1 MAYVDLTCTNQTGAN
16 LRKNGRVRVNY
27 TSGGGN
33 VTVTSIQGYR
43 TDGYRSHGT
52 NDSNAITVTV
62 GGVSSGKKTC
72 RSIVFGANSVPED
85 WSAFSRS
92 YNVSGSVNITV
103 YVDYCNNTG
112 ISGSNWSGTINAGY
126 PAPVS
131 NSVTTRSVGRTSA
144 IVYCDDYDLKGASIT
159 DGGWDYGINTT
170 EYSYSSGSP
179 LGNKTF
185 NSLTPNTQY
194 YYRNYIVTSGGGA
207 NSPWNNFTTTGNAP
221 VANSIL
227 VSNISRTSATLSI
240 SASYDTNASNKST
253 TYQYGTTTNY
263 GNSTG
268 ASMIGLTPNTTYYVR
283 GRVTD
288 NWNRTSGWVTGSFKT
303 TGNAPSIT
311 SHGVQTYGQTTMTM
325 KYSASYDTNDS
336 LSSYKWDVGTST
348 SYGKTFNNT
357 NSLTGL
363 TTNTTYY
370 YRLTVTSSQ
379 GRSSMATGSF
389 KTDYA
394 TQQVTSIVAE
404 DITETSIS
412 GIVNVPNPTWLT
424 NLTIWIYSGDTLI
437 NTITKTTGISA
448 TNNFLFEDLSPGT
461 SYEIRVRITT
471 QTQNSS
477 GAYNSNIKTLAV
489 TTVDASPIHV
499 IKSDGTDKKYKMYV
513 MGKGNIYDPSVM
525 GWQNGYYGTGVVG
538 QSLSETLTQSTDTN
552 GGAAASTT
560 FIEILPNISYTITND
575 DTEVDFIIHGTDS
588 SDVITTVGYTVSP
601 GQSYVY
607 EGTPDTNR
615 LWVSIKSDTN
625 PVVNYATAKFFKMN
639 VFRTIEKTLI
649 PKDNIVCLNGK
660 IRYID
665 IIQAG
670 NSVDTG
676 SHIVALKVFD
686 SSGEDIA
693 LNKTVTMIEGKD
705 PLNLSR
711 ITDGNIETSD
721 YAQISPKTSVN
732 LETVVRVDLGKD
744 YTDIDHVILWRYYAD
759 GRRYLNTKLYGRDAT
774 TKLTWKFQDFRS
786 QGEYVETSEGYSST
800 VRREVIEGV
809 PVILSVLQ
817 EPNNST
823 STLVGTKIT
832 INADWLASVPPVL
845 DSWISYRTDAILAA
859 NQGRLLKAEIG
870 SLSGL
875 TTTAKDSLVEAINEV
890 YGGYD
895 GSNEY
900 TNILNAILN
909 AVLNR

>member
-1 MAYVDLTCTNQTGAN
+1 MAIYSDS
-16 LRKNGRVRVNY
+16 RWNGQ
-27 TSGGGN
+27 GN
-33 VTVTSIQGYR
+33 VGWRIRVDYTTS
-43 TDGYRSHGT
+43 
-52 NDSNAITVTV
+52 
-62 GGVSSGKKTC
+62 
-72 RSIVFGANSVPED
+72 
-85 WSAFSRS
+85 SAD
-92 YNVSGSVNITV
+92 V
-103 YVDYCNNTG
+103 YVDVVTTSTSASITLRFTTGTNTFKADSKTYSNRNNGKSANLLGTLS
-112 ISGSNWSGTINAGY
+112 ISPYSSYTITQTCSRSSWGGDVNGSL
-126 PAPVS
+126 
-131 NSVTTRSVGRTSA
+131 SVTIPQQSTPSRPTITRSVSDITRTSA
-144 IVYCDDYDLKGASIT
+144 KLNVSCSSNPYGYWKIHWYNVNGAWAGSSKNGET
-159 DGGWDYGINTT
+159 GSW
-170 EYSYSSGSP
+170 SYSQSGLTANTRYNFYTQTTNNSDGEGDGLSP
-179 LGNKTF
+179 IG
-185 NSLTPNTQY
+185 
-194 YYRNYIVTSGGGA
+194 
-207 NSPWNNFTTTGNAP
+207 FTTSGNAP
-221 VANSIL
+221 VANSIS

-240 SASYDTNASNKST
+240 NASYDTNARNSST

-263 GNSTG
+263 GSSTG
-268 ASMIGLTPNTTYYVR
+268 ASMTGLSPNTTYYVR

-288 NWNRTSGWVTGSFKT
+288 NWNRTSGWTTNSFTT

-311 SHGVQTYGQTTMTM
+311 SHGVQTYAQTTMTM

-336 LSSYKWDVGTST
+336 LGSYKWDVGTST
-348 SYGKTFNNT
+348 SYGQTFSNT
-357 NSLTGL
+357 NSLSGL
-363 TTNTTYY
+363 SANTTYY
-370 YRLTVTSSQ
+370 YRLTVTSSR
-379 GRSSMATGSF
+379 GRSSTATGSF
-389 KTDYA
+389 KTDYP
-394 TQQVTSIVAE
+394 TQQVTSITIE
-404 DITETSIS
+404 DITDSS
-412 GIVNVPNPTWLT
+412 VGGIVNVPNPSWLT
-424 NLTIWIYSGDTLI
+424 NLTIWIYEGDTLV
-437 NTITKTTGISA
+437 NTITKSTDISA
-448 TNNFLFEDLSPGT
+448 SNSFLFEDLSPGT
-461 SYEIRVRITT
+461 NYEIRARITT
-471 QTQNSS
+471 KTQNSS
-477 GAYNSNIKTLAV
+477 GGYNSNIKAV
-489 TTVDASPIHV
+489 EAITGDSNFVSI
-499 IKSDGTDKKYKMYV
+499 IESDGTINQHKMYV

-649 PKDNIVCLNGK
+649 PKDNIVCPNGK

-670 NSVDTG
+670 NSIDTG

-711 ITDGNIETSD
+711 ITDGNTETSD

>member
-1 MAYVDLTCTNQTGAN
+1 MAIYSDSRWNSQGNVGWRIRVDYTTSSANVYVDVVSTASSASIVLRFTTGAN
-16 LRKNGRVRVNY
+16 TFTASSKTYSNRNNGTSTNLLGTLSISPYSSY
-27 TSGGGN
+27 TITQTCSGSSWGGN
-33 VTVTSIQGYR
+33 I
-43 TDGYRSHGT
+43 
-52 NDSNAITVTV
+52 N
-62 GGVSSGKKTC
+62 
-72 RSIVFGANSVPED
+72 
-85 WSAFSRS
+85 
-92 YNVSGSVNITV
+92 GSL
-103 YVDYCNNTG
+103 
-112 ISGSNWSGTINAGY
+112 
-126 PAPVS
+126 
-131 NSVTTRSVGRTSA
+131 SVTIPQQSTPPRPTITRSVSDITRTSA
-144 IVYCDDYDLKGASIT
+144 KLNVSCSSNP
-159 DGGWDYGINTT
+159 YGYWKIHWYNVNGSWAGSSGNGETGSW
-170 EYSYSSGSP
+170 SYSQSGLTANTSYNFYTQTTNNSDGEGDGLSP
-179 LGNKTF
+179 IG
-185 NSLTPNTQY
+185 
-194 YYRNYIVTSGGGA
+194 
-207 NSPWNNFTTTGNAP
+207 FTTSGNAP
-221 VANSIL
+221 IANSIS

-240 SASYDTNASNKST
+240 SASYDTNARNSST

-263 GNSTG
+263 GSSTG
-268 ASMIGLTPNTTYYVR
+268 ASMTGLSPNTTYYVR

-288 NWNRTSGWVTGSFKT
+288 NWNRTSGWATNSFTT

-311 SHGVQTYGQTTMTM
+311 SHGVQTYAQTTMTM

-336 LSSYKWDVGTST
+336 LGSYKWDVGTST
-348 SYGKTFNNT
+348 SYGQTFSNT
-357 NSLTGL
+357 NSLSGL
-363 TTNTTYY
+363 SANTTYY
-370 YRLTVTSSQ
+370 YRLTVTSSR
-379 GRSSMATGSF
+379 GRSSTATGRF
-389 KTDYA
+389 KTDYP
-394 TQQVTSIVAE
+394 TQQVTSITIE
-404 DITETSIS
+404 DITDSS
-412 GIVNVPNPTWLT
+412 VGGIINVPNPSWLT
-424 NLTIWIYSGDTLI
+424 NLTIWIYEGDTLV
-437 NTITKTTGISA
+437 NTITKSTDISA
-448 TNNFLFEDLSPGT
+448 SNSFLFEDLSPGT
-461 SYEIRVRITT
+461 NYEIRARITT
-471 QTQNSS
+471 KTQNSS
-477 GAYNSNIKTLAV
+477 GGYNSNIKAV
-489 TTVDASPIHV
+489 EAITGDSNFVSI
-499 IKSDGTDKKYKMYV
+499 IESDGTINQHKMYV

-538 QSLSETLTQSTDTN
+538 QSLNETLTQSTDTN

-601 GQSYVY
+601 GQNYVY

-625 PVVNYATAKFFKMN
+625 PVINYATAKFFRMN

-711 ITDGNIETSD
+711 ITDGNTETSD

-809 PVILSVLQ
+809 PVILSILQ
-817 EPNNST
+817 EPNNSI

>member
-1 MAYVDLTCTNQTGAN
+1 MAIYSDS
-16 LRKNGRVRVNY
+16 RWNGQ
-27 TSGGGN
+27 GN
-33 VTVTSIQGYR
+33 VGWRIRVDYTTS
-43 TDGYRSHGT
+43 
-52 NDSNAITVTV
+52 
-62 GGVSSGKKTC
+62 
-72 RSIVFGANSVPED
+72 
-85 WSAFSRS
+85 SAD
-92 YNVSGSVNITV
+92 V
-103 YVDYCNNTG
+103 YVDVVTTSTSASITLQFTTGTNTFKASSKTYSNRNNGTDTNLLG
-112 ISGSNWSGTINAGY
+112 TLSISPYSSYTITQTCSRSSWGGNINGSL
-126 PAPVS
+126 
-131 NSVTTRSVGRTSA
+131 SVTIPQQSTPSRPTITRSVSDITRTSA
-144 IVYCDDYDLKGASIT
+144 KLNVSCSSNPYGYWRIHWYNVNGAWAGFSGNGET
-159 DGGWDYGINTT
+159 GSW
-170 EYSYSSGSP
+170 SYSQSGLTANTRYNFYTQTTNNSDGEGDGLSP
-179 LGNKTF
+179 IG
-185 NSLTPNTQY
+185 
-194 YYRNYIVTSGGGA
+194 
-207 NSPWNNFTTTGNAP
+207 FTTSGNAP
-221 VANSIL
+221 VANSIS

-240 SASYDTNASNKST
+240 NASYDTNARNSST

-263 GNSTG
+263 GSSTG
-268 ASMIGLTPNTTYYVR
+268 ASMTGLSPNTTYYVR

-288 NWNRTSGWVTGSFKT
+288 NWNRTSGWTTNSFTT

-311 SHGVQTYGQTTMTM
+311 SHGVQTYAQTTMTM
-325 KYSASYDTNDS
+325 KYSASYDTNDR
-336 LSSYKWDVGTST
+336 LGSYKWDVGTST
-348 SYGKTFNNT
+348 SYGQTFSNT
-357 NSLTGL
+357 NSLSGL
-363 TTNTTYY
+363 SANTTYY
-370 YRLTVTSSQ
+370 YRLTVTSSR
-379 GRSSMATGSF
+379 GRSSTATGSF
-389 KTDYA
+389 KTDYP
-394 TQQVTSIVAE
+394 TQQVTSITIE
-404 DITETSIS
+404 DITDSS
-412 GIVNVPNPTWLT
+412 VGGIVNVPNPSWLT
-424 NLTIWIYSGDTLI
+424 NLTIWIYEGDTLV
-437 NTITKTTGISA
+437 NTITKSTDISA
-448 TNNFLFEDLSPGT
+448 SNSFLFEDLSPGT
-461 SYEIRVRITT
+461 NYEIRARITT
-471 QTQNSS
+471 KTQNSS
-477 GAYNSNIKTLAV
+477 GGYNSNIKAV
-489 TTVDASPIHV
+489 EAITGDSNFVSI
-499 IKSDGTDKKYKMYV
+499 IESDGTINQHKMYV

-525 GWQNGYYGTGVVG
+525 GWQNGYYEIGVVG

-588 SDVITTVGYTVSP
+588 SDVITTVGYTISP

-615 LWVSIKSDTN
+615 LWISIKSDTN

-670 NSVDTG
+670 NSIDTG

-711 ITDGNIETSD
+711 ITDGNTETSD

-732 LETVVRVDLGKD
+732 LETVVRIDLGKD

>member
-1 MAYVDLTCTNQTGAN
+1 MAIYSDS
-16 LRKNGRVRVNY
+16 RWNGQ
-27 TSGGGN
+27 GN
-33 VTVTSIQGYR
+33 VGWRIRVDYTTS
-43 TDGYRSHGT
+43 
-52 NDSNAITVTV
+52 
-62 GGVSSGKKTC
+62 
-72 RSIVFGANSVPED
+72 
-85 WSAFSRS
+85 SAD
-92 YNVSGSVNITV
+92 V
-103 YVDYCNNTG
+103 YVDVVTTSTTASITLQFTTGTNTFKASSKTYSNRNNGKSANLLGTLS
-112 ISGSNWSGTINAGY
+112 ISPYSSYTITQTCSRSSWGGDVNGSL
-126 PAPVS
+126 
-131 NSVTTRSVGRTSA
+131 SVTIPQQSTPSRPTITRSVSDITRTSA
-144 IVYCDDYDLKGASIT
+144 KLNVSCSSNPYGYWKIHWYNVNGAWAGSSKNGET
-159 DGGWDYGINTT
+159 GSW
-170 EYSYSSGSP
+170 SYSQSGLTANTRYNFYTQTTNNSDGEGDGLSP
-179 LGNKTF
+179 IG
-185 NSLTPNTQY
+185 
-194 YYRNYIVTSGGGA
+194 
-207 NSPWNNFTTTGNAP
+207 FTTSGNAP
-221 VANSIL
+221 VANSIS

-240 SASYDTNASNKST
+240 NASYDTNARNSST

-263 GNSTG
+263 GSSTG
-268 ASMIGLTPNTTYYVR
+268 ASMTGLSPNTTYYVR

-288 NWNRTSGWVTGSFKT
+288 NWNRTSGWTTNSFTT

-311 SHGVQTYGQTTMTM
+311 SHGVQTYAQTTMTM

-336 LSSYKWDVGTST
+336 LGSYKWDVGTST
-348 SYGKTFNNT
+348 SYGQTFSNT
-357 NSLTGL
+357 NSLSGL
-363 TTNTTYY
+363 SANTTYY
-370 YRLTVTSSQ
+370 YRLTVTSSR
-379 GRSSMATGSF
+379 GRSSTATGSF
-389 KTDYA
+389 KTDYP
-394 TQQVTSIVAE
+394 TQQVTSITIE
-404 DITETSIS
+404 DITDSS
-412 GIVNVPNPTWLT
+412 VGGIVNVPNPSWLT
-424 NLTIWIYSGDTLI
+424 NLTIWIYEGDTLV
-437 NTITKTTGISA
+437 NTITKSTDISA
-448 TNNFLFEDLSPGT
+448 SNSFLFEDLSPGT
-461 SYEIRVRITT
+461 NYEIRARITT
-471 QTQNSS
+471 KTQNSS
-477 GAYNSNIKTLAV
+477 GGYNSNIKAV
-489 TTVDASPIHV
+489 EAITGDSNFVSI
-499 IKSDGTDKKYKMYV
+499 IESDGTINQHKMYV

-625 PVVNYATAKFFKMN
+625 PVVNYATAKFFRMN

-693 LNKTVTMIEGKD
+693 LNKTVTMIKGKN

-711 ITDGNIETSD
+711 ITDGNTETSD

>member
-1 MAYVDLTCTNQTGAN
+1 MAIYSDS
-16 LRKNGRVRVNY
+16 RWNGQ
-27 TSGGGN
+27 GN
-33 VTVTSIQGYR
+33 VGWRIRVDYTTS
-43 TDGYRSHGT
+43 
-52 NDSNAITVTV
+52 
-62 GGVSSGKKTC
+62 
-72 RSIVFGANSVPED
+72 
-85 WSAFSRS
+85 SAD
-92 YNVSGSVNITV
+92 V
-103 YVDYCNNTG
+103 YVDVVTTSTTASITLQFTTGTNTFKASSKTYSNRNNGKSANLLGTLS
-112 ISGSNWSGTINAGY
+112 ISPYSSYTITQTCSRSSWGGDVNGSL
-126 PAPVS
+126 
-131 NSVTTRSVGRTSA
+131 SVTIPQQSTPSRPTITRSVSDITRTSA
-144 IVYCDDYDLKGASIT
+144 KLNVSCSSNPYGYWKIHWYNVNGAWAGSSKNGET
-159 DGGWDYGINTT
+159 GSW
-170 EYSYSSGSP
+170 SYSQSGLTANTRYNFYTQTTNNSDGEGDGLSP
-179 LGNKTF
+179 IG
-185 NSLTPNTQY
+185 
-194 YYRNYIVTSGGGA
+194 
-207 NSPWNNFTTTGNAP
+207 FTTSGNAP
-221 VANSIL
+221 VANSIS

-240 SASYDTNASNKST
+240 NASYDTNARNSST

-263 GNSTG
+263 GSSTG
-268 ASMIGLTPNTTYYVR
+268 ASMTGLSPNTTYYVR

-288 NWNRTSGWVTGSFKT
+288 NWNRTSGWTTNSFTT

-311 SHGVQTYGQTTMTM
+311 SHGVQTYAQTTMTM

-336 LSSYKWDVGTST
+336 LGSYKWDVGTST
-348 SYGKTFNNT
+348 SYGQTFSNT
-357 NSLTGL
+357 NSLSGL
-363 TTNTTYY
+363 SANTTYY
-370 YRLTVTSSQ
+370 YRLTVTSSR
-379 GRSSMATGSF
+379 GRSSTATGSF
-389 KTDYA
+389 KTDYP
-394 TQQVTSIVAE
+394 TQQVTSITIE
-404 DITETSIS
+404 DITDSS
-412 GIVNVPNPTWLT
+412 VGGIVNVPNPSWLT
-424 NLTIWIYSGDTLI
+424 NLTIWIYEGDTLV
-437 NTITKTTGISA
+437 NTITKSTDIS
-448 TNNFLFEDLSPGT
+448 TSNSFLFEDLSPGT
-461 SYEIRVRITT
+461 NYEIRARITT
-471 QTQNSS
+471 KTQNSS
-477 GAYNSNIKTLAV
+477 GGYNSNIKVVEAITG
-489 TTVDASPIHV
+489 DSNFISI
-499 IKSDGTDKKYKMYV
+499 IKSDGTISRHKMYV

-525 GWQNGYYGTGVVG
+525 GWQNGYYGTGIVG

-625 PVVNYATAKFFKMN
+625 PVVNYATAKFFRMN

-693 LNKTVTMIEGKD
+693 LNKTVTMIKGKN

-711 ITDGNIETSD
+711 ITDGNTETSD

>member
-1 MAYVDLTCTNQTGAN
+1 MAIYSDS
-16 LRKNGRVRVNY
+16 RWNGQ
-27 TSGGGN
+27 GN
-33 VTVTSIQGYR
+33 VGWRIRVDYTTS
-43 TDGYRSHGT
+43 
-52 NDSNAITVTV
+52 
-62 GGVSSGKKTC
+62 
-72 RSIVFGANSVPED
+72 
-85 WSAFSRS
+85 SAK
-92 YNVSGSVNITV
+92 V
-103 YVDYCNNTG
+103 YVDVVTTSTTASIVLQFTTGTNTFKASSKTYSNRNNGTDTNLLG
-112 ISGSNWSGTINAGY
+112 TLSISPYSSYTITQTCSGSSWGGNING
-126 PAPVS
+126 S
-131 NSVTTRSVGRTSA
+131 LSVTIPQQSTPPRPTITRSVSDITRTSA
-144 IVYCDDYDLKGASIT
+144 KLNVSCSS
-159 DGGWDYGINTT
+159 NP
-170 EYSYSSGSP
+170 YSYWRIHWYDVNGAWAGYSGNGKTGNWSYSQSDLTANTRYNFYTQTTNNSDGEGDGLSP
-179 LGNKTF
+179 IG
-185 NSLTPNTQY
+185 
-194 YYRNYIVTSGGGA
+194 
-207 NSPWNNFTTTGNAP
+207 FTTSGNAP
-221 VANSIL
+221 VANSIS

-240 SASYDTNASNKST
+240 NASYDTNAHNSST

-263 GNSTG
+263 GSSTG
-268 ASMIGLTPNTTYYVR
+268 ASMTGLSPNTTYYVR

-288 NWNRTSGWVTGSFKT
+288 NWNRTSGWATNSFTT

-311 SHGVQTYGQTTMTM
+311 SHGVQTYAQTTMTM

-336 LSSYKWDVGTST
+336 LGSYKWDVGTST
-348 SYGKTFNNT
+348 SYGQTFSNT
-357 NSLTGL
+357 NSLSGL
-363 TTNTTYY
+363 SANTTYY
-370 YRLTVTSSQ
+370 YRLTVTSSR
-379 GRSSMATGSF
+379 GRSSTATGNF
-389 KTDYA
+389 KTDYP
-394 TQQVTSIVAE
+394 TQQVTSITIE
-404 DITETSIS
+404 DITDSS
-412 GIVNVPNPTWLT
+412 VGGIVNVPNPSWLT
-424 NLTIWIYSGDTLI
+424 NLTIWIYEGDTLV
-437 NTITKTTGISA
+437 NTITKSTDISA
-448 TNNFLFEDLSPGT
+448 SNSFLFEDLSPGT
-461 SYEIRVRITT
+461 NYEIRARITT
-471 QTQNSS
+471 KTQNSS
-477 GAYNSNIKTLAV
+477 GGYNSNIKAV
-489 TTVDASPIHV
+489 EAITGDSNFVSI
-499 IKSDGTDKKYKMYV
+499 IESDGTINQHKMYV

-588 SDVITTVGYTVSP
+588 SGVITTVGYTVSP

-693 LNKTVTMIEGKD
+693 LNKTVTMIKGKD

-711 ITDGNIETSD
+711 ITDGNTETSD

-732 LETVVRVDLGKD
+732 LETVVRVDLGEEH
-744 YTDIDHVILWRYYAD
+744 TDIDHVILWRYYAD

-859 NQGRLLKAEIG
+859 NQGRLLKVEIG
-870 SLSGL
+870 SLSNL

>member
-1 MAYVDLTCTNQTGAN
+1 MAIYSDS
-16 LRKNGRVRVNY
+16 RWNGQ
-27 TSGGGN
+27 GN
-33 VTVTSIQGYR
+33 VGWRIRVDYTTS
-43 TDGYRSHGT
+43 
-52 NDSNAITVTV
+52 
-62 GGVSSGKKTC
+62 
-72 RSIVFGANSVPED
+72 
-85 WSAFSRS
+85 SAD
-92 YNVSGSVNITV
+92 V
-103 YVDYCNNTG
+103 YVDVVTTSTSASITLRFTTGTNTFTASSKTYSNKNNGQSANLLGTLS
-112 ISGSNWSGTINAGY
+112 ISPYSSYTITQTCSRSSWGGNINGSL
-126 PAPVS
+126 
-131 NSVTTRSVGRTSA
+131 SVTIPQQSTPSRPTITRSVSDITRTSA
-144 IVYCDDYDLKGASIT
+144 KLNVSCSSNPYNYWKIHWYNVDGAWAGSSKNGET
-159 DGGWDYGINTT
+159 GNW
-170 EYSYSSGSP
+170 SYSQSDLTANTRYNFYTQTTNNSDGEGDGLSP
-179 LGNKTF
+179 IG
-185 NSLTPNTQY
+185 
-194 YYRNYIVTSGGGA
+194 
-207 NSPWNNFTTTGNAP
+207 FTTSGNAP
-221 VANSIL
+221 VANSIS

-240 SASYDTNASNKST
+240 NASYDMNARNSST

-263 GNSTG
+263 GSSTG
-268 ASMIGLTPNTTYYVR
+268 ASMTGLSPNTTYYVR

-288 NWNRTSGWVTGSFKT
+288 NWNRTSGWATNSFTT

-311 SHGVQTYGQTTMTM
+311 SHGVQTYAQTTMTM
-325 KYSASYDTNDS
+325 KYSASYDTNDR
-336 LSSYKWDVGTST
+336 LGSYKWDVGTST
-348 SYGKTFNNT
+348 SYGQTFSNT
-357 NSLTGL
+357 NSLSGL
-363 TTNTTYY
+363 SANTTYY
-370 YRLTVTSSQ
+370 YRLTVTSSR
-379 GRSSMATGSF
+379 GRSSTATGSF
-389 KTDYA
+389 KTDYP
-394 TQQVTSIVAE
+394 TQQVTSITIE
-404 DITETSIS
+404 DITDSS
-412 GIVNVPNPTWLT
+412 VGGIVNVPNPSWLT
-424 NLTIWIYSGDTLI
+424 NLTIWIYEGDTLV
-437 NTITKTTGISA
+437 NTITKSTDISA
-448 TNNFLFEDLSPGT
+448 SNSFLFEGLSPGT
-461 SYEIRVRITT
+461 NYEIRARITT
-471 QTQNSS
+471 KTQNSS
-477 GAYNSNIKTLAV
+477 GGYNSNIKVVEAITGDSNFV
-489 TTVDASPIHV
+489 SI
-499 IKSDGTDKKYKMYV
+499 IESDGTISRHKMYV

-625 PVVNYATAKFFKMN
+625 PVVNYATAKFFRMN

-670 NSVDTG
+670 NSIDTG

-711 ITDGNIETSD
+711 ITDGNTETSD

>member
-1 MAYVDLTCTNQTGAN
+1 MAIYSDSRWNGQKNVGWRIRVDYTTSSADVYVDVVTTSTTASIVLQFTTGTNTFKASSKTYSNRNNGQSAN
-16 LRKNGRVRVNY
+16 LLGTLSISPYSSY
-27 TSGGGN
+27 TITQTCSKSSWGGN
-33 VTVTSIQGYR
+33 V
-43 TDGYRSHGT
+43 
-52 NDSNAITVTV
+52 N
-62 GGVSSGKKTC
+62 
-72 RSIVFGANSVPED
+72 
-85 WSAFSRS
+85 
-92 YNVSGSVNITV
+92 GSL
-103 YVDYCNNTG
+103 
-112 ISGSNWSGTINAGY
+112 
-126 PAPVS
+126 
-131 NSVTTRSVGRTSA
+131 SVTIPQQSTPSRPTITRSVSDITRTSA
-144 IVYCDDYDLKGASIT
+144 KLNVSCSSNPYNYWKIHWYNVNGAWAGSSKNGET
-159 DGGWDYGINTT
+159 GNW
-170 EYSYSSGSP
+170 SYSQSGLTANTRYNFYTQTTNNSDGEGDGLSP
-179 LGNKTF
+179 IG
-185 NSLTPNTQY
+185 
-194 YYRNYIVTSGGGA
+194 
-207 NSPWNNFTTTGNAP
+207 FTTSGNAP
-221 VANSIL
+221 IVNSIS

-240 SASYDTNASNKST
+240 SASYDKNARNSYT

-263 GNSTG
+263 GSSTG
-268 ASMIGLTPNTTYYVR
+268 ASMTGLSPNTTYYVR

-288 NWNRTSGWVTGSFKT
+288 NWNRTSGWATNSFTT

-311 SHGVQTYGQTTMTM
+311 SHGVQTYAQTTMTM

-336 LSSYKWDVGTST
+336 LGSYKWDVGTST
-348 SYGKTFNNT
+348 SYGQTFSNT
-357 NSLTGL
+357 NSLSGL
-363 TTNTTYY
+363 SPNTTYY
-370 YRLTVTSSQ
+370 YRLTVTSSR
-379 GRSSMATGSF
+379 GRSSTATGSF
-389 KTDYA
+389 KTDYP
-394 TQQVTSIVAE
+394 TQQVTSITIE
-404 DITETSIS
+404 DITDSS
-412 GIVNVPNPTWLT
+412 VGGIVNIPNPSWLT
-424 NLTIWIYSGDTLI
+424 NLTIWIYEGDTLV
-437 NTITKTTGISA
+437 NTITKSTDISA
-448 TNNFLFEDLSPGT
+448 SNSFLFEDLSPGT
-461 SYEIRVRITT
+461 NYEIRARITT
-471 QTQNSS
+471 KTQNSS
-477 GAYNSNIKTLAV
+477 GGYNSNIKAV
-489 TTVDASPIHV
+489 EAITRDSNFISI
-499 IKSDGTDKKYKMYV
+499 IKSDGTISRHKMYV

-525 GWQNGYYGTGVVG
+525 GWQNGYYGTGIVG

-670 NSVDTG
+670 NSIDTR

-711 ITDGNIETSD
+711 ITDGNTETSD

-732 LETVVRVDLGKD
+732 LETVVRVDLGEEH
-744 YTDIDHVILWRYYAD
+744 TDIDHVILWRYYAD

>member
-1 MAYVDLTCTNQTGAN
+1 MAIYSDS
-16 LRKNGRVRVNY
+16 RWNGQ
-27 TSGGGN
+27 GN
-33 VTVTSIQGYR
+33 VGWRIRVDYTTS
-43 TDGYRSHGT
+43 
-52 NDSNAITVTV
+52 
-62 GGVSSGKKTC
+62 
-72 RSIVFGANSVPED
+72 
-85 WSAFSRS
+85 SAD
-92 YNVSGSVNITV
+92 V
-103 YVDYCNNTG
+103 YVDVVTTSTSASITLRFTTGTNTFTASSKTYSNKNNGQSANLLGTLS
-112 ISGSNWSGTINAGY
+112 ISPYSSYTITQTCSRSSWGGNINGSL
-126 PAPVS
+126 
-131 NSVTTRSVGRTSA
+131 SVTIPQQSTPSRPTITRSVSDITRTSA
-144 IVYCDDYDLKGASIT
+144 KLNVSCSSNPYNYWKIHWYNVDGAWAGSSKNGET
-159 DGGWDYGINTT
+159 GNW
-170 EYSYSSGSP
+170 SYSQSDLTANTRYNFYTQTTNNSDGEGDGLSP
-179 LGNKTF
+179 IG
-185 NSLTPNTQY
+185 
-194 YYRNYIVTSGGGA
+194 
-207 NSPWNNFTTTGNAP
+207 FTTSGNAP
-221 VANSIL
+221 IANSIS

-240 SASYDTNASNKST
+240 NASYDTNARNSST

-263 GNSTG
+263 GSSTG
-268 ASMIGLTPNTTYYVR
+268 ASMTGLSPNTTYYVR

-288 NWNRTSGWVTGSFKT
+288 NWNRTSGWTTNSFTT
-303 TGNAPSIT
+303 TGNPPSIT
-311 SHGVQTYGQTTMTM
+311 SHGVQTYAQTTMMM

-336 LSSYKWDVGTST
+336 LGSYKWDVGTST
-348 SYGKTFNNT
+348 SYGQTFSNT
-357 NSLTGL
+357 NSLSGL
-363 TTNTTYY
+363 SANTTYY
-370 YRLTVTSSQ
+370 YRLTVTSSR
-379 GRSSMATGSF
+379 GRSSTATGSF
-389 KTDYA
+389 KTDYP
-394 TQQVTSIVAE
+394 TQQVTSITIE
-404 DITETSIS
+404 DITDSS
-412 GIVNVPNPTWLT
+412 VGGIVNVPNPSWLT
-424 NLTIWIYSGDTLI
+424 NLTIWIYEGDTLV
-437 NTITKTTGISA
+437 NTITKSTDISA
-448 TNNFLFEDLSPGT
+448 SNSFLFEDLSPGT
-461 SYEIRVRITT
+461 NYEIRARITT
-471 QTQNSS
+471 KTQNSS
-477 GAYNSNIKTLAV
+477 GGYNSNIKAV
-489 TTVDASPIHV
+489 EAITGDSNFVSI
-499 IKSDGTDKKYKMYV
+499 IESDGTINQHKMYV

-525 GWQNGYYGTGVVG
+525 GWQNGYYGTGIVG

-588 SDVITTVGYTVSP
+588 SNVITTVGYTVSP

-649 PKDNIVCLNGK
+649 SKDNIVCLNGK

-711 ITDGNIETSD
+711 ITDGNTETSD

-732 LETVVRVDLGKD
+732 LETVIRVDLGKD

>member
-1 MAYVDLTCTNQTGAN
+1 MAIYSDS
-16 LRKNGRVRVNY
+16 RWNGQ
-27 TSGGGN
+27 GN
-33 VTVTSIQGYR
+33 VGWRIRVDYTTS
-43 TDGYRSHGT
+43 
-52 NDSNAITVTV
+52 
-62 GGVSSGKKTC
+62 
-72 RSIVFGANSVPED
+72 
-85 WSAFSRS
+85 SAD
-92 YNVSGSVNITV
+92 V
-103 YVDYCNNTG
+103 YVDVVTTSTSASITLRFTTGTNTFTASSKTYSNKNNGQSANLLGTLS
-112 ISGSNWSGTINAGY
+112 ISPYSSYTITQTCSRSSWGGNINGSL
-126 PAPVS
+126 
-131 NSVTTRSVGRTSA
+131 SVTIPQQSTPSRPTITRSVSDITRTSA
-144 IVYCDDYDLKGASIT
+144 KLNVSCSSNPYNYWKIHWYNVDGAWAGSSKNGET
-159 DGGWDYGINTT
+159 GNW
-170 EYSYSSGSP
+170 SYSQSDLTANTRYNFYTQTTNNSDGEGDGLSP
-179 LGNKTF
+179 IG
-185 NSLTPNTQY
+185 
-194 YYRNYIVTSGGGA
+194 
-207 NSPWNNFTTTGNAP
+207 FTTSGNAP
-221 VANSIL
+221 VANSIS

-240 SASYDTNASNKST
+240 NASYDTNARNSST

-263 GNSTG
+263 GSSTG
-268 ASMIGLTPNTTYYVR
+268 ASMTGLSPNTTYYVR

-288 NWNRTSGWVTGSFKT
+288 NWNRTSGWTTNSFTT

-311 SHGVQTYGQTTMTM
+311 SHGVQSYAQTTMTM

-336 LSSYKWDVGTST
+336 LGSYKWDVGTST
-348 SYGKTFNNT
+348 SYGQTFSNT
-357 NSLTGL
+357 NSLSGL
-363 TTNTTYY
+363 SANTTYY
-370 YRLTVTSSQ
+370 YRLTVTSSR
-379 GRSSMATGSF
+379 GRSSTATGSF
-389 KTDYA
+389 KTDYP
-394 TQQVTSIVAE
+394 TQQVTSVTIE
-404 DITETSIS
+404 DITDSS
-412 GIVNVPNPTWLT
+412 VGGIVNVPNPSWLT
-424 NLTIWIYSGDTLI
+424 NLTIWIYEGDTLV
-437 NTITKTTGISA
+437 NTITKSTDISA
-448 TNNFLFEDLSPGT
+448 SNSFLFEDLSPGT
-461 SYEIRVRITT
+461 NYEIRARITT
-471 QTQNSS
+471 KTQNSS
-477 GAYNSNIKTLAV
+477 GGYNSNIKAV
-489 TTVDASPIHV
+489 EAITGDSNFISI
-499 IKSDGTDKKYKMYV
+499 IKSDGTISRHKMYV

-538 QSLSETLTQSTDTN
+538 QFLSETLTQSTDTN

-588 SDVITTVGYTVSP
+588 SNVITTVGYTVSP

-670 NSVDTG
+670 NSIDTG

-711 ITDGNIETSD
+711 ITDGNTETSD
-721 YAQISPKTSVN
+721 YAQINPKTSVN

>member
-1 MAYVDLTCTNQTGAN
+1 MAIYSDS
-16 LRKNGRVRVNY
+16 RWNGQ
-27 TSGGGN
+27 GN
-33 VTVTSIQGYR
+33 VGWRIRVDYTTS
-43 TDGYRSHGT
+43 
-52 NDSNAITVTV
+52 
-62 GGVSSGKKTC
+62 
-72 RSIVFGANSVPED
+72 
-85 WSAFSRS
+85 SAD
-92 YNVSGSVNITV
+92 V
-103 YVDYCNNTG
+103 YVDVVTTSTSASITLRFTTGTNTFTASSKTYSNKNNGQSANLLGTLS
-112 ISGSNWSGTINAGY
+112 ISPYSSYTITQTCSRSSWGGNINGSL
-126 PAPVS
+126 
-131 NSVTTRSVGRTSA
+131 SVTIPQQSTPSRPTITRSVSDITRTSA
-144 IVYCDDYDLKGASIT
+144 KLNVSCSSNPYNYWKIHWYNVDGAWAGSSKNGET
-159 DGGWDYGINTT
+159 GNW
-170 EYSYSSGSP
+170 SYSQSDLTANTRYNFYTQTTNNSDGEGDGLSP
-179 LGNKTF
+179 IG
-185 NSLTPNTQY
+185 
-194 YYRNYIVTSGGGA
+194 
-207 NSPWNNFTTTGNAP
+207 FTTSGNAP
-221 VANSIL
+221 IANSIS

-240 SASYDTNASNKST
+240 NASYDTNARNSST

-263 GNSTG
+263 GSSTG
-268 ASMIGLTPNTTYYVR
+268 ASMTGLSPNTTYYVR

-288 NWNRTSGWVTGSFKT
+288 NWNRTSGWTTNSFTT
-303 TGNAPSIT
+303 TGNPPSIT
-311 SHGVQTYGQTTMTM
+311 SHGVQTYAQTTMMM

-336 LSSYKWDVGTST
+336 LGSYKWDVGTST
-348 SYGKTFNNT
+348 SYGQTFSNT
-357 NSLTGL
+357 NSLSGL
-363 TTNTTYY
+363 SANTTYY
-370 YRLTVTSSQ
+370 YRLTVTSSR
-379 GRSSMATGSF
+379 GRSSTATGSF
-389 KTDYA
+389 KTDYP
-394 TQQVTSIVAE
+394 TQQVTSITIE
-404 DITETSIS
+404 DITDSS
-412 GIVNVPNPTWLT
+412 VGGIVNVPNPSWLT
-424 NLTIWIYSGDTLI
+424 NLTIWIYEGDTLV
-437 NTITKTTGISA
+437 NTITKSTDISA
-448 TNNFLFEDLSPGT
+448 SNSFLFEDLSPGT
-461 SYEIRVRITT
+461 NYEIRARITT
-471 QTQNSS
+471 KTQNSS
-477 GAYNSNIKTLAV
+477 GGYNSNIKAV
-489 TTVDASPIHV
+489 EAITGDSNFVSI
-499 IKSDGTDKKYKMYV
+499 IESDGTINQHKMYV

-525 GWQNGYYGTGVVG
+525 GWQNGYYGTGIVG

-649 PKDNIVCLNGK
+649 SKDNIVCLNGK

-711 ITDGNIETSD
+711 ITDGNTETSD

-732 LETVVRVDLGKD
+732 LETVIRVDLGKD

>member
-1 MAYVDLTCTNQTGAN
+1 MAIYSDS
-16 LRKNGRVRVNY
+16 RWNGQ
-27 TSGGGN
+27 GN
-33 VTVTSIQGYR
+33 VGWRIRVDYTTS
-43 TDGYRSHGT
+43 
-52 NDSNAITVTV
+52 
-62 GGVSSGKKTC
+62 
-72 RSIVFGANSVPED
+72 
-85 WSAFSRS
+85 SAD
-92 YNVSGSVNITV
+92 V
-103 YVDYCNNTG
+103 YVDVVTTSTSASITLQFTTGTNTFKASSKTYSNRNNGKSANLLGTLS
-112 ISGSNWSGTINAGY
+112 ISPYSSYTITQTCSRSSWGGNINGSL
-126 PAPVS
+126 
-131 NSVTTRSVGRTSA
+131 SVTIPQQSTPSRPTITRSVSDITRTSA
-144 IVYCDDYDLKGASIT
+144 KLNVSCSSNPYGYWRIHWYNVNGAWAGFSGNGET
-159 DGGWDYGINTT
+159 GSW
-170 EYSYSSGSP
+170 SYSQSGLTANTRYNFYTQTTNNSDGEGDGLSP
-179 LGNKTF
+179 IG
-185 NSLTPNTQY
+185 
-194 YYRNYIVTSGGGA
+194 
-207 NSPWNNFTTTGNAP
+207 FTTSGNAP
-221 VANSIL
+221 VANSIS

-240 SASYDTNASNKST
+240 NASYDTNARNSST

-263 GNSTG
+263 GSSTG
-268 ASMIGLTPNTTYYVR
+268 ASMTGLSPNTTYYVR

-288 NWNRTSGWVTGSFKT
+288 NWNRTSGWTTNSFTT

-311 SHGVQTYGQTTMTM
+311 SHGVQTYAQTTMTM
-325 KYSASYDTNDS
+325 KYSASYDTNDR
-336 LSSYKWDVGTST
+336 LGSYKWDVGTST
-348 SYGKTFNNT
+348 SYGQTFSNT
-357 NSLTGL
+357 NSLSGL
-363 TTNTTYY
+363 SANTTYY
-370 YRLTVTSSQ
+370 YRLTVTSSR
-379 GRSSMATGSF
+379 GRSSTATGSF
-389 KTDYA
+389 KTDYP
-394 TQQVTSIVAE
+394 TQQVTSITIE
-404 DITETSIS
+404 DITDSS
-412 GIVNVPNPTWLT
+412 VGGIVNVPNPSWLT
-424 NLTIWIYSGDTLI
+424 NLTIWIYEGDTLV
-437 NTITKTTGISA
+437 NTITKSTDISA
-448 TNNFLFEDLSPGT
+448 SNSFLFEDLSPGT
-461 SYEIRVRITT
+461 NYEIRARITT
-471 QTQNSS
+471 KTQNSS
-477 GAYNSNIKTLAV
+477 GGYNSNIKAV
-489 TTVDASPIHV
+489 EAITGDSNFVSI
-499 IKSDGTDKKYKMYV
+499 IESDGTINQHKMYV
-513 MGKGNIYDPSVM
+513 MGKGNIYDPTVM

-625 PVVNYATAKFFKMN
+625 PVVNYATAKFFRMN

-711 ITDGNIETSD
+711 ITDGNTETSD

-732 LETVVRVDLGKD
+732 LETVVRIDLGKD

-870 SLSGL
+870 SLSDL

>member
-1 MAYVDLTCTNQTGAN
+1 MESISLGVLYGYANGNTRYGCYDLTFYYDSVTRSGTSVTITNCYVGGKQRGTGYTTNIVYLNNVKAN
-16 LRKNGRVRVNY
+16 
-27 TSGGGN
+27 
-33 VTVTSIQGYR
+33 
-43 TDGYRSHGT
+43 GT
-52 NDSNAITVTV
+52 NLGISW
-62 GGVSSGKKTC
+62 SGK
-72 RSIVFGANSVPED
+72 GQ
-85 WSAFSRS
+85 
-92 YNVSGSVNITV
+92 
-103 YVDYCNNTG
+103 
-112 ISGSNWSGTINAGY
+112 
-126 PAPVS
+126 
-131 NSVTTRSVGRTSA
+131 
-144 IVYCDDYDLKGASIT
+144 
-159 DGGWDYGINTT
+159 
-170 EYSYSSGSP
+170 SYSSWSSNKVTKTITVAAETGSISITWNGGRTGATASQNGSGTLTIPTAGSP
-179 LGNKTF
+179 SVSMTTSSTRTSVSASILASAGTNGGSVSVSTTLNGGSAKNGT
-185 NSLTPNTQY
+185 SPSWTGLTPNTSY
-194 YYRNYIVTSGGGA
+194 TLKATATNSAGLTASTSK
-207 NSPWNNFTTTGNAP
+207 SVTTTGNNPTATSL
-221 VANSIL
+221 VA
-227 VSNISRTSATLSI
+227 SNVTRTSALLTI
-240 SASYDTNASNKST
+240 NGTYDTNASWGGWEWKYGLST
-253 TYQYGTTTNY
+253 SSYGSVN
-263 GNSTG
+263 TG
-268 ASMIGLTPNTTYYVR
+268 TGSLTGLTPNTTYYATAR
-283 GRVTD
+283 FKD
-288 NWNRTSGWVTGSFKT
+288 NWGRWSGWVNTSFKT
-303 TGNAPSIT
+303 TGNAPSIK
-311 SHGVQTYGQTTMTM
+311 SHGVQTYGQTIMTM

-363 TTNTTYY
+363 TANTTYY
-370 YRLTVTSSQ
+370 YKLTVTSSQ

-448 TNNFLFEDLSPGT
+448 TNNFLFEDLSPGI

-588 SDVITTVGYTVSP
+588 SNVITTVGYTVSP

-625 PVVNYATAKFFKMN
+625 PVVNYATAKFFRMN

-711 ITDGNIETSD
+711 ITDGNTETSD

>member
-1 MAYVDLTCTNQTGAN
+1 MAIYSDS
-16 LRKNGRVRVNY
+16 RWNGQ
-27 TSGGGN
+27 GN
-33 VTVTSIQGYR
+33 VGWRIRVDYTTS
-43 TDGYRSHGT
+43 
-52 NDSNAITVTV
+52 
-62 GGVSSGKKTC
+62 
-72 RSIVFGANSVPED
+72 
-85 WSAFSRS
+85 SAD
-92 YNVSGSVNITV
+92 V
-103 YVDYCNNTG
+103 YVDVVTTSTSASITLRFTTGTNTFTASSKTYSNKNNGQSANLLGTLS
-112 ISGSNWSGTINAGY
+112 ISPYSSYTITQTCSRSSWGGNINGSL
-126 PAPVS
+126 
-131 NSVTTRSVGRTSA
+131 SVTIPQQSTPSRPTITRSVSDITRTSA
-144 IVYCDDYDLKGASIT
+144 KLNVSCSSNPYNYWKIHWYNVDGAWAGSSKNGET
-159 DGGWDYGINTT
+159 GNW
-170 EYSYSSGSP
+170 SYSQSDLTANTRYNFYTQTTNNSDGEGDGLSP
-179 LGNKTF
+179 IG
-185 NSLTPNTQY
+185 
-194 YYRNYIVTSGGGA
+194 
-207 NSPWNNFTTTGNAP
+207 FTTSGNAP
-221 VANSIL
+221 VANSIS

-240 SASYDTNASNKST
+240 NASYDMNARNSST

-263 GNSTG
+263 GSSTG
-268 ASMIGLTPNTTYYVR
+268 ASMTGLSPNTTYYVR

-288 NWNRTSGWVTGSFKT
+288 NWNRTSGWATNSFTT

-311 SHGVQTYGQTTMTM
+311 SHGVQTYAQTTMTM

-336 LSSYKWDVGTST
+336 LGSYKWDVGTST
-348 SYGKTFNNT
+348 SYGQTFSNT
-357 NSLTGL
+357 NSLSGL
-363 TTNTTYY
+363 SANTTYY
-370 YRLTVTSSQ
+370 YRLTVTSSR
-379 GRSSMATGSF
+379 GRSSTATGSF
-389 KTDYA
+389 KTDYP
-394 TQQVTSIVAE
+394 TQQVTSITIE
-404 DITETSIS
+404 DITDSS
-412 GIVNVPNPTWLT
+412 VGGIVNVPNPSWLT
-424 NLTIWIYSGDTLI
+424 NLTIWIYEGDTLV
-437 NTITKTTGISA
+437 NTITKSTDISA
-448 TNNFLFEDLSPGT
+448 SNSFLFEDLSPGT
-461 SYEIRVRITT
+461 NYEIRARITT
-471 QTQNSS
+471 KTQNSS
-477 GAYNSNIKTLAV
+477 GGYNSNIKAV
-489 TTVDASPIHV
+489 EAITGDSNFVSI
-499 IKSDGTDKKYKMYV
+499 IESDGTINQHKMYV

-525 GWQNGYYGTGVVG
+525 GWQNGYYGTGIVG
-538 QSLSETLTQSTDTN
+538 RSLSETLTQSTDTN

-625 PVVNYATAKFFKMN
+625 PVVNYATAKFFRMN

-670 NSVDTG
+670 NSIDTG

-686 SSGEDIA
+686 GSGEDIA

-711 ITDGNIETSD
+711 ITDGNTETSD

>member
-1 MAYVDLTCTNQTGAN
+1 MAIYSDS
-16 LRKNGRVRVNY
+16 RWNGQ
-27 TSGGGN
+27 GN
-33 VTVTSIQGYR
+33 VGWRIRVDYTTS
-43 TDGYRSHGT
+43 
-52 NDSNAITVTV
+52 
-62 GGVSSGKKTC
+62 
-72 RSIVFGANSVPED
+72 
-85 WSAFSRS
+85 SAK
-92 YNVSGSVNITV
+92 V
-103 YVDYCNNTG
+103 YVDVVTTSTTASIVLQFTTGTNTFKASSKTYSNRNNGTDTNLLG
-112 ISGSNWSGTINAGY
+112 TLSISPYSSYTITQTCSRSSWGGNINGSL
-126 PAPVS
+126 
-131 NSVTTRSVGRTSA
+131 SVTIPQQSTPSRPTITRSVSDITRTSA
-144 IVYCDDYDLKGASIT
+144 KLNVSCSSNPYNYWKIHWYNV
-159 DGGWDYGINTT
+159 DGDWAGSSKNGETGNW
-170 EYSYSSGSP
+170 SYSQSDLTANTRYNFYTQTTNNSDGEGDGLSP
-179 LGNKTF
+179 IG
-185 NSLTPNTQY
+185 
-194 YYRNYIVTSGGGA
+194 
-207 NSPWNNFTTTGNAP
+207 FTTSGNAP
-221 VANSIL
+221 VANSIS

-240 SASYDTNASNKST
+240 NASYDTNARNSST

-263 GNSTG
+263 GSSTG
-268 ASMIGLTPNTTYYVR
+268 ASMTGLSPNTTYYVR

-288 NWNRTSGWVTGSFKT
+288 NWNRTSGWATNSFTT

-311 SHGVQTYGQTTMTM
+311 SHGVQTYAQTTMTM

-336 LSSYKWDVGTST
+336 LGSYKWDVGTST
-348 SYGKTFNNT
+348 SYGQTFSNT
-357 NSLTGL
+357 NSLSGL
-363 TTNTTYY
+363 SANTTYY
-370 YRLTVTSSQ
+370 YRLTVTSSR
-379 GRSSMATGSF
+379 GRSSTATGSF
-389 KTDYA
+389 KTDYP
-394 TQQVTSIVAE
+394 TQQVTSITIE
-404 DITETSIS
+404 DITDSS
-412 GIVNVPNPTWLT
+412 VGGIVNVPNPSWLT
-424 NLTIWIYSGDTLI
+424 NLTIWIYEGDTLV
-437 NTITKTTGISA
+437 NTITKSTDISA
-448 TNNFLFEDLSPGT
+448 SNSFLFEDLSPGT
-461 SYEIRVRITT
+461 NYEIRARITT
-471 QTQNSS
+471 KTQNSS
-477 GAYNSNIKTLAV
+477 GGYNSNIKAV
-489 TTVDASPIHV
+489 EAITGDSNFVSI
-499 IKSDGTDKKYKMYV
+499 IESDGTINQHKMYV

-525 GWQNGYYGTGVVG
+525 GWQNGYYGIGVVG

-552 GGAAASTT
+552 GGAAASIT

-625 PVVNYATAKFFKMN
+625 PVVNYATAKFFRMN

-670 NSVDTG
+670 NSIDTG

-711 ITDGNIETSD
+711 ITDGNTETSD